1 MPAPMISMRGIA
13 RLIRENRNFRLLW
26 CAQVISEVGDWL
38 YAIVLYS
45 LLLEMTGRAESIG
58 LTLVLQLLPQL
69 VVSPMAGVINDRVSR
84 KRVMIWT
91 DIARAVIIAGM
102 MFCQTLDRL
111 PLLYLLLSLETVAW
125 AFFEPGRSA
134 IIPNITRSEE
144 ERLTA
149 NTLGGVTWAAAFF
162 LGSSLGG
169 FMGAAFGR
177 NFVFVFDAVS
187 FLFSAWLISRMNFAE
202 PHVGT
207 APRLRFGDLLGGG
220 AFREGLAYAWADSR
234 RRSTLMVKAGVGLL
248 GSNYVI
254 LSVMGE
260 REFPLYW
267 NTTDARAAAM
277 MGISTLMAARG
288 FGAMTGPWMVG
299 RWAGHEIGRMRLG
312 IALGF
317 SMVLLGYGT
326 LSQSSS
332 LAVAFAGIALAHG
345 GASTCFVFSTN
356 LLQTLS
362 EDAFR
367 GRLLSTDFAGMV
379 ISISTSSYLAGWA
392 VDQGVPVRQAALAT
406 ALVMLVPLTTWLTIT
421 RKWSRNLN
429 VR

>member
-1 MPAPMISMRGIA
+1 MPAPLISLRGIA
-13 RLIRENRNFRLLW
+13 RLIGQNRNFRLLW
-26 CAQVISEVGDWL
+26 SAQVISEVGDWL

-58 LTLVLQLLPQL
+58 IVLVLQLLPQL
-69 VVSPMAGVINDRVSR
+69 VVSPMAGVINDHVSR

-91 DIARAVIIAGM
+91 DLVRAVIIAM
-102 MFCQTLDRL
+102 MLLAQTADRL
-111 PLLYLLLSLETVAW
+111 WLLYILLALETIAW
-125 AFFEPGRSA
+125 AFFEPGRAA
-134 IIPNITRSEE
+134 IIPNITRNEE

-169 FMGAAFGR
+169 FLGAAFGR
-177 NFVFVFDAVS
+177 NFVFTFDAVS
-187 FLFSAWLISRMNFAE
+187 FLFSAWLLSRMSFAE
-202 PHVGT
+202 PHLAT
-207 APRLRFGDLLGGG
+207 APPLRIRDLFGGS
-220 AFREGLAYAWADSR
+220 AFTEGLSYAWADAR
-234 RRSTLMVKAGVGLL
+234 RRAALVVKPGVGLL

-267 NTTDARAAAM
+267 STTDPRAAAM

-299 RWAGHEIGRMRLG
+299 RWAGHDHGRMRWG

-317 SMVLLGYGT
+317 VLVLLGYGT
-326 LSQSSS
+326 LSQAHS
-332 LAVAFAGIALAHG
+332 LAFAFAGIALAHA

-367 GRLLSTDFAGMV
+367 GRLMSTDFAGMV
-379 ISISTSSYLAGWA
+379 ISISLSSYSAGWA
-392 VDQGVPVRQAALAT
+392 VDHGFSVRHAALAT
-406 ALVMLVPLTTWLTIT
+406 ALVMLVPLSVWLLVTRRWQRIT
-421 RKWSRNLN
+421 
-429 VR
+429 